1 MLEGYLASF
10 LKIAVAHFLAVSSPG
25 PDFFLVL
32 RNSLM
37 GSRKTGIYTSVGIML
52 GIGVHLTYCLLGLL
66 VVVKSSESLFF
77 FLKYACA
84 GYLFY
89 LGAQAIRQKANTLA
103 VPGVVSGSSPLTSWA
118 AVRQGFICNL
128 LNPKAILFFW
138 SLFSVIIST
147 TTPLW
152 LQSAMAL
159 EMMFV
164 NFWWFALVACIATH
178 PKMKGPLSR
187 FQLWATRLMGLA
199 LIYFGSDL
207 ILAKL

>member
-1 MLEGYLASF
+1 MEGLLASF
-10 LKIAVAHFLAVSSPG
+10 IKIAVAHFLAVSTPG

-37 GSRKTGIYTSVGIML
+37 GTRKEGIYTSLGIML
-52 GIGVHLTYCLLGLL
+52 GIGVHLIYCLLGLL
-66 VVVKSSESLFF
+66 IIIKSSDHLFL
-77 FLKYACA
+77 FLKYICA

-89 LGAQAIRQKANTLA
+89 LGQQAIRYRNAPQMANEGELGTA
-103 VPGVVSGSSPLTSWA
+103 RLTPFM

-128 LNPKAILFFW
+128 FNPKAILFFW
-138 SLFSVIIST
+138 SLFSVVISS

-164 NFWWFALVACIATH
+164 NFWWFALVAYVATH
-178 PKMKGPLSR
+178 PKFRKPLAQ
-187 FQLWATRLMGLA
+187 FQVWATRLMGVV
-199 LIYFGSDL
+199 LIYFGIELL
-207 ILAKL
+207 IAKL

>member
-1 MLEGYLASF
+1 MLEGYLVSF
-10 LKIAVAHFLAVSSPG
+10 LKIAVVHFLAVSSPG

-37 GSRKTGIYTSVGIML
+37 GSRRTGVYTSVGIML
-52 GIGVHLTYCLLGLL
+52 GIGVHLSYCLLGLL
-66 VVVKSSESLFF
+66 LVLKSSESLFL

-89 LGAQAIRQKANTLA
+89 LGAQAIRQKAIA
-103 VPGVVSGSSPLTSWA
+103 PEAPGVLSGSSPLTSSA
-118 AVRQGFICNL
+118 AVRQGFVCNL
-128 LNPKAILFFW
+128 INPKAILFFW
-138 SLFSVIIST
+138 SLFTVIIST

-164 NFWWFALVACIATH
+164 NFWWFALVAYIEAV
-178 PKMKGPLSR
+178 PK
-187 FQLWATRLMGLA
+187 
-199 LIYFGSDL
+199 I
-207 ILAKL
+207 